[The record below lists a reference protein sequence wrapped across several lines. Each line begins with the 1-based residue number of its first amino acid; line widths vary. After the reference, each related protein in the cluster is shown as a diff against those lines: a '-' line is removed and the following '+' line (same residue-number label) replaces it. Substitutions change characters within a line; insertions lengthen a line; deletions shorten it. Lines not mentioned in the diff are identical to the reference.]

1 MCKMIVSRS
10 ASGKRGNFVP
20 FCCFLSLATVY
31 KYKLRSSSMRDR
43 SFYLLLDPQGVCLCE
58 RANRHGYSEGTRRNA
73 FRGTKLSY
81 TEMKARNAKDLDQ
94 VWPKQKRESNR
105 SNLFDSIVLI
115 FLVRRISKGFF
126 LFLYSYFFF
135 FSLFFLL
142 LLLLLLLFFFL
153 LFFFFF
159 SFYLSLLEDVFRK
172 W

>member
-1 MCKMIVSRS
+1 MIVSRS

-81 TEMKARNAKDLDQ
+81 TEMKARNAKDFDQ